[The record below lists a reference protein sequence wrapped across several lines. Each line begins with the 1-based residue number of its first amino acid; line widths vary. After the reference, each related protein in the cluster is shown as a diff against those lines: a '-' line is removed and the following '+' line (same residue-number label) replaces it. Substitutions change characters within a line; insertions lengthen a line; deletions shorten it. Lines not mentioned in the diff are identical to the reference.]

1 MRFLIIVSDFM
12 LKYIEKIENYIYDN
26 YYPNLTKH
34 MKKK

>member
-1 MRFLIIVSDFM
+1 MKFI
-12 LKYIEKIENYIYDN
+12 LKLLKKIEDFLYEN

>member
-1 MRFLIIVSDFM
+1 MKVI
-12 LKYIEKIENYIYDN
+12 LKLLKKIEDFLYEN

>member
-1 MRFLIIVSDFM
+1 MKFLLAFSDFM
-12 LKYIEKIENYIYDN
+12 FKYIEKIENSIYKN

>member
-1 MRFLIIVSDFM
+1 MKFILRL
-12 LKYIEKIENYIYDN
+12 IEKVEDFIYKN

>member
-1 MRFLIIVSDFM
+1 MKFI
-12 LKYIEKIENYIYDN
+12 LKIIEKIEDFLYEN

>member
-1 MRFLIIVSDFM
+1 MKFI
-12 LKYIEKIENYIYDN
+12 LKLVKKIEDFLYEN

>member
-1 MRFLIIVSDFM
+1 MKFILRF
-12 LKYIEKIENYIYDN
+12 IEKVEDFLYEN

>member
-1 MRFLIIVSDFM
+1 MKAILRL
-12 LKYIEKIENYIYDN
+12 IEKIEDFLYEN